1 MTVHPLDPVFDQN
14 ARVLILGSFPSV
26 RSRKVGFYYG
36 HPQNRFWKVLAAVCD
51 APVPASIDEKKAFLL
66 ANGIALWDVVGAC
79 DITGSADSSIR
90 NALPNDVPALLAKA
104 PRIGALYLNGRT
116 AEAYYRRYLAAK
128 IALPAVALPSTSPAN
143 AAFSLEALVS
153 AWRVVRDGGK

>member
-26 RSRKVGFYYG
+26 RSREVGFYYG

-66 ANGIALWDVVGAC
+66 ANGIALWDA
-79 DITGSADSSIR
+79 AYR
-90 NALPNDVPALLAKA
+90 
-104 PRIGALYLNGRT
+104 GALSQRQDGRSVLQ
-116 AEAYYRRYLAAK
+116 AVSCRKDRAARGRAAVHLARERRVFA
-128 IALPAVALPSTSPAN
+128 
-143 AAFSLEALVS
+143 
-153 AWRVVRDGGK
+153 